1 MKKGF
6 TLLEVLIAITLIGIT
21 FTTAYSLLY
30 KARSDYGYTRQLFEN
45 FLYIDSAIKE
55 GKTQN
60 LKKTEK
66 DIKEYPVKEITYEK
80 DGIFIKVLQPK
91 Q

>member
-1 MKKGF
+1 MKEGF

-30 KARSDYGYTRQLFEN
+30 KAHSDYGYTKQLFEN

-55 GKTQN
+55 GNTEN

-66 DIKEYPVKEITYEK
+66 DIKVYPIKEITYEK
-80 DGIFIKVLQPK
+80 DGVFIKVLQPK